1 MKINKALLVIAA
13 LMLFGWGLGATA
25 DVVKIGIVDLEQ
37 AVTSTEEGKAAREEF
52 ERKMRAAQAQ
62 LQPMIDQYQTMLA
75 DVESKKF
82 VLSDSALREKQLDLV
97 ERQNEIRNK
106 QQEIKGQLEI
116 DRERLISPMRD
127 KLQAVISEIGRR
139 ENFSLIM
146 LRSAPGVIYTR
157 EALDI
162 TDLVIETF
170 NKQG

>member
-1 MKINKALLVIAA
+1 MKINKALLVIAG
-13 LMLFGWGLGATA
+13 LMLFAWGLGATP
-25 DVVKIGIVDLEQ
+25 DVVKNGIVDLEQ

-62 LQPMIDQYQTMLA
+62 LQPMIDQYQEMLA

>member
-1 MKINKALLVIAA
+1 MKINKALLVIVAV
-13 LMLFGWGLGATA
+13 MLFGWGLGATP

-37 AVTSTEEGKAAREEF
+37 AVTSTEQGKAAREEF

-62 LQPMIDQYQTMLA
+62 LQPMIDRYQEMLA

-127 KLQAVISEIGRR
+127 KLQEVISDIGRR

>member
-1 MKINKALLVIAA
+1 
-13 LMLFGWGLGATA
+13 
-25 DVVKIGIVDLEQ
+25 
-37 AVTSTEEGKAAREEF
+37 
-52 ERKMRAAQAQ
+52 
-62 LQPMIDQYQTMLA
+62 MIQ
-75 DVESKKF
+75 
-82 VLSDSALREKQLDLV
+82 
-97 ERQNEIRNK
+97 NK

-127 KLQAVISEIGRR
+127 KLQEVISDIGRR